1 MDIKLFG
8 QEVEIQKRVLEANA
22 NPDTDVN
29 MNPWRWLW
37 QSPFE
42 GGNMFSETLYDIQ

>member
-29 MNPWRWLW
+29 M
-37 QSPFE
+37 
-42 GGNMFSETLYDIQ
+42 